1 MLSIGDLARHTRVSV
16 RMLRHY
22 DALGLVTPEQVDQS
36 TGYRWYSAS
45 QVGRVNAL
53 IALKA
58 LGFTLDQCR
67 VILDDQVSV
76 EQLRGMLRLR
86 QAELEQQIRA
96 DTEGLTE
103 VGRRLRSIER
113 GLTMTNDTLQIK
125 ALPALRLAQVRAE
138 VNDTT
143 EISEMT
149 GPLFDA
155 LTQRLASAGVD
166 VEGRGIRTY
175 YGRPDGSKIEVAAAV
190 SLPAGIDSIEGV
202 EFVDLPAEAMAAS
215 VIHRGPAADIADAW
229 LTLDVALEP
238 RGLAS
243 YGVHRQVHL
252 DAPEDTTQ
260 WVVELQCPVRDAN
273 PGCAADDG
281 PSA

>member
-1 MLSIGDLARHTRVSV
+1 MLSIGDLARNTRVSV

-22 DALGLVTPEQVDQS
+22 DALGLVTPERVDQS

-45 QVGRVNAL
+45 QAGRVNCL

-67 VILDDQVSV
+67 AILDEQVSV
-76 EQLRGMLRLR
+76 EELRGMLRLR
-86 QAELEQQIRA
+86 QAELEQRIKA

-113 GLTMTNDTLQIK
+113 GLTMTNHTLEIK

-143 EISEMT
+143 EISEVT
-149 GPLFDA
+149 GPLFA
-155 LTQRLASAGVD
+155 TLTQRLASAGVV

-175 YGRPDGSKIEVAAAV
+175 YGRPDGSKIDVAAAV
-190 SLPAGIDSIEGV
+190 TLPAGIGSVEGV
-202 EFVDLPAEAMAAS
+202 EIVDLPAEPMAAS
-215 VIHRGPAADIADAW
+215 VLHRGPATDIADAW
-229 LTLDVALEP
+229 LTLDVALEE

-243 YGVHRQVHL
+243 YGVHRQVYL
-252 DAPEDTTQ
+252 DAPEDTTR
-260 WVVELQCPVRDAN
+260 WVVELQCPVREGNRDC
-273 PGCAADDG
+273 PTSD
-281 PSA
+281 PV